1 MILII
6 TEKPSVGAT
15 IANVLGANEKSENA
29 ITGNGYLVSWC
40 LGHLVGLAE
49 PAVYGEQ
56 HQKWTYDSLPI
67 LPREWK
73 YTVLPDKRVHFMH
86 LKELMQRTDV
96 SEVVNACDAGRE
108 GELIFRFVY
117 ELADC
122 RKPMRRLWIS
132 SLETSAIR
140 NGLAHLKDGHDYD
153 PLYASALCRA
163 KADWLVG
170 INATRLFSCLYG
182 RTLNIGRVQTPT
194 LKMLV
199 DRHAAIATFKKEKYY
214 HVRLLLSGT
223 EAVSERLTSTDEAH
237 KLKVGCETSQ
247 ATCRSIVQEAKSTSP
262 PRLFDLT
269 TLQRETN
276 RLFGYTA
283 KQTLDLAQSLYEKQL
298 LTYPRTDSCY
308 LTDDMGETAADII
321 SMLCKKLPFMKDVNL
336 TPEVSRL
343 LNSKKV
349 SDHHAIIPTVEL
361 AKADLSA
368 LPETERRLLLLVCT
382 RLLMATA
389 QPHTFE
395 AVTASFSCAGQTFT
409 SKTRVDLNSGW
420 KSLEQAF
427 LTTLKIKPDLEEDN
441 EIENATG
448 SFSFTEGQTFLSPTA
463 KITEHDTTPPKPY
476 TEATLLAAMERA
488 GSKETHPDAERRGLG
503 TPATRAAIIEKLI
516 NNGFVARK
524 GKQLLPT
531 NNGIELVNILPDN
544 LTSPNLTAEWENEL
558 LQIAHGQSEPDH
570 FIQHI
575 ETMLVELVAGHPPS
589 SGNKKGPFSDEHVIV
604 GKCPR
609 CSGTVYEGRKNYYCN
624 EENCSFAMWK
634 NDRFFQERKI
644 AFSKKLAAE
653 LLNKGSAHVKRIYSP
668 KTGKTYEGVVVLA
681 DTGDKYVNFRI
692 TLPQLKRTP
701 AQKSKPVRKE

>member
-1 MILII
+1 M
-6 TEKPSVGAT
+6 
-15 IANVLGANEKSENA
+15 
-29 ITGNGYLVSWC
+29 
-40 LGHLVGLAE
+40 
-49 PAVYGEQ
+49 
-56 HQKWTYDSLPI
+56 
-67 LPREWK
+67 
-73 YTVLPDKRVHFMH
+73 
-86 LKELMQRTDV
+86 
-96 SEVVNACDAGRE
+96 
-108 GELIFRFVY
+108 
-117 ELADC
+117 
-122 RKPMRRLWIS
+122 
-132 SLETSAIR
+132 
-140 NGLAHLKDGHDYD
+140 
-153 PLYASALCRA
+153 
-163 KADWLVG
+163 
-170 INATRLFSCLYG
+170 
-182 RTLNIGRVQTPT
+182 
-194 LKMLV
+194 
-199 DRHAAIATFKKEKYY
+199 
-214 HVRLLLSGT
+214 
-223 EAVSERLTSTDEAH
+223 
-237 KLKVGCETSQ
+237 
-247 ATCRSIVQEAKSTSP
+247 
-262 PRLFDLT
+262 
-269 TLQRETN
+269 
-276 RLFGYTA
+276 
-283 KQTLDLAQSLYEKQL
+283 
-298 LTYPRTDSCY
+298 
-308 LTDDMGETAADII
+308 
-321 SMLCKKLPFMKDVNL
+321 
-336 TPEVSRL
+336 
-343 LNSKKV
+343 
-349 SDHHAIIPTVEL
+349 
-361 AKADLSA
+361 
-368 LPETERRLLLLVCT
+368 
-382 RLLMATA
+382 
-389 QPHTFE
+389 
-395 AVTASFSCAGQTFT
+395 
-409 SKTRVDLNSGW
+409 
-420 KSLEQAF
+420 
-427 LTTLKIKPDLEEDN
+427 TTLKIKPDLEEDN